1 VRFVAKLLSLVPL
14 VSGLALLGLGL
25 ARYRLPYENERYF
38 DPQTQTVYHLQAAQV
53 YLMSGISL
61 SVIGLLAAMV
71 CFGLFARSRSVN
83 ASENRRS

>member
-1 VRFVAKLLSLVPL
+1 MRFIAKLLSLVLL
-14 VSGLALLGLGL
+14 VSGLVLLGVAL

-53 YLMSGISL
+53 YLMAGISL

-71 CFGLFARSRSVN
+71 CFGLFARSRSGN
-83 ASENRRS
+83 EGENRRP